1 MEDLICAA
9 RSHGRCGD
17 WSAEAAETAVIGDTR
32 AVALAVLQ
40 GFFDTQ
46 QGVAR
51 LWRSPG
57 LACFRFDCVRRGS
70 SPIVVFGRG
79 ETVMASLVDLLAE
92 REIAAEAWVAAL
104 QEQIAALSGQLAV
117 AAEAVSRLRV
127 TRETVAGVGRCVG

>member
-1 MEDLICAA
+1 MSDYADTPDPEACFDAAGAGLEDLICAA

-79 ETVMASLVDLLAE
+79 
-92 REIAAEAWVAAL
+92 
-104 QEQIAALSGQLAV
+104 
-117 AAEAVSRLRV
+117 RL
-127 TRETVAGVGRCVG
+127 